1 MTIPNPIFPSA
12 SRADVR
18 SRVPSPYPPPR
29 SPSLP
34 YAPILCSS
42 PRSPVRATA
51 APLASA
57 TRAHHRP
64 RAQRKE
70 AREELQGEV
79 AAMRRVGGHAHVVAL
94 RALFEDAE
102 SVHLVMDLCAH
113 GDLYDYLI
121 ARTTLPEPL
130 AADVTRSYW
139 PYTTATRQEWQILLA
154 LHHCHAS
161 GVVHRDIKPENI
173 LLAAKDEAAG
183 KLHLKLA
190 DFGLAV
196 MLRAGQ
202 QAVGMYGSAVY
213 MSPEVVC
220 RRPYGAAVDLWGLG
234 VILYTALSGYMPFW
248 GSTDEQLFFRILR
261 NQPDFSIAPWP
272 SVAPAAIDLV
282 RWLLSSDPAHR
293 PSAAAAL
300 HHPWLAQHCGREPL
314 PSPRPAPSP
323 CVPVGAPGWA
333 GEGGVEGGREGKREG
348 ERVKAA
354 AEAGGGAAVGRGME
368 GVGSGRGGVAGGA
381 AAAAGGS
388 RDTEMGGVE
397 PQRTSWDGAAG
408 SASGAAAVGGK
419 ESGWQQGKQE
429 QQGEAGGRQEQGAG
443 AAAHGS
449 MDVDSQ
455 QGASTAQQGQ
465 STAQQGGRQKQPKA
479 AAIQLP
485 VLASFTGP
493 ASPLFSSPTSTRSA
507 AGGGVFLF
515 TARPASGSTS
525 HAGSGGG
532 MWERES
538 SKAKHKEQQRQ
549 QVQRHSHAHKQ
560 QEQQRGAAAAAGSKD
575 GHKEGPPKA
584 PVEAAEHKARR
595 SSHFRFFSPKRKAR
609 RSHVV
614 VSTTPLPAP
623 PPPPLSSPSPSQSP
637 LGVSEPPAQ
646 ATPPASSSSTAP
658 MASITVPLVR
668 RQPPSS
674 AAASPTAAATD
685 AGASAPTDSAAV
697 PSTAPV
703 VSVTIP
709 VIPPKPPLDP
719 TQELPSVPEIQAR
732 LSGPDGSIP
741 VSSLFSFLR
750 PLNPMA
756 ARKSSSSSARAAHP
770 NSNSSTSTAPPSFLY
785 SPREPLKSAH
795 HHHSFSAVSTTT
807 SSSSSGGLLPS
818 SNPPRAPT
826 ASTAASEPSFGLG
839 RLARPLHGMAALMR
853 PASPSASS
861 PALAPSPSDSPQHSS
876 MGVGRAG
883 TSAHTQAHDEGSTG
897 TVPRTHLT
905 TSASAPNVA
914 GMPGSAAAASGP
926 AVPHAPRRARGLSSI
941 VKAFAS
947 LSTAA
952 AGPLGNVGSGQ
963 QHSGVSMG
971 AVGGGGGGGRESAR
985 RGEDLHKGQ
994 QENGDSLSVSRSEEL
1009 LGGGAITP
1017 LSASPLP
1024 RSLSPHPS
1032 PPVSLPPYLSPGLSP
1047 PIPLP
1052 RSLSPHPSPPV
1063 SLPPSLSPGFSPP
1076 IPLPRSLSPHPS
1088 PPVSLPPSLPRS
1100 LSPHPSPP
1108 VSLPPSLSP
1117 GLSPPFPLPRS
1128 LSPHPSPPFSLPP
1141 SLSPVLSP
1149 PIPLPRSLSPHPSPP
1164 FSPPHPS
1171 PPFSPPHPSP
1181 LLQSAAEPP
1190 PGTCAISCATSVPPS
1205 TGKTSTVLAPA
1216 ISRLTASN
1224 RLPHLLLYGPP
1235 GTGKTSTVLAVARQL
1250 YGAGG
1255 VRNMCLE
1262 LNASDERGIDVVRQ
1276 QVQDFASTQSI
1287 SFGAKAAVKLVVLD
1301 EADAMTKDAQFS
1313 LRRVIEKYTRSTRF
1327 CLICNHVSKIIPA
1340 LQSRCTRFRFAPLS
1354 SADVTARLRHV
1365 IQEEGLDVTDGALSA
1380 VVTLSAGDMRRALN
1394 ILQSTHMSCPNTMT
1408 EEAVYASTGNP
1419 MPKDIQQMAH
1429 WLLNEPF
1436 CTALQ
1441 RILRVKEVKGL
1452 ALIDIV
1458 RYLHGFILTV
1468 DMPAAVRIDLFDAM
1482 ADIEYRLTFAT
1493 SEKVQL
1499 GALVGAFTHARTKL
1513 VEGAK

>member
-1 MTIPNPIFPSA
+1 SRYQLGRELGKGGGGVVRICGDVATGEAVAACKSIPKCK
-12 SRADVR
+12 
-18 SRVPSPYPPPR
+18 
-29 SPSLP
+29 L
-34 YAPILCSS
+34 
-42 PRSPVRATA
+42 
-51 APLASA
+51 
-57 TRAHHRP
+57 
-64 RAQRKE
+64 QRKE

-79 AAMRRVGGHAHVVAL
+79 AAMRRVGGHSHVVAL

-130 AADVTRSYW
+130 AADVTR
-139 PYTTATRQEWQILLA
+139 QILLA

-220 RRPYGAAVDLWGLG
+220 RRPYGPAVDLWGLG

-282 RWLLSSDPAHR
+282 RWLLSSDPNQR

-354 AEAGGGAAVGRGME
+354 AGAGGGAAVPRDTD
-368 GVGSGRGGVAGGA
+368 GVGSGRGGAAGA

-419 ESGWQQGKQE
+419 ESGRQQGKQE
-429 QQGEAGGRQEQGAG
+429 QQGEEGERQEQGAG

-455 QGASTAQQGQ
+455 QGASTAQQGASTAQQGQ
-465 STAQQGGRQKQPKA
+465 SMAQQGGRQKQPKA
-479 AAIQLP
+479 PAIQLP
-485 VLASFTGP
+485 VFASFTGP
-493 ASPLFSSPTSTRSA
+493 ASPLFSSPSANRSA
-507 AGGGVFLF
+507 AGSGAFLF
-515 TARPASGSTS
+515 TARSASGSTN
-525 HAGSGGG
+525 HTGSGGG
-532 MWERES
+532 MWDRES
-538 SKAKHKEQQRQ
+538 RKAKHKEQQRQ

-560 QEQQRGAAAAAGSKD
+560 QEQQRGAAAAGSKD
-575 GHKEGPPKA
+575 GYKEGPPKA
-584 PVEAAEHKARR
+584 PVEAAEQRARR

-609 RSHVV
+609 HSHVV
-614 VSTTPLPAP
+614 VSTSPLPAP

-637 LGVSEPPAQ
+637 LGVSQPPAQ

-668 RQPPSS
+668 RHPPSTAS
-674 AAASPTAAATD
+674 APPTAAATV
-685 AGASAPTDSAAV
+685 AGASAPTDTAAA

-756 ARKSSSSSARAAHP
+756 AKKSSSSSSSFSRAAQP

-785 SPREPLKSAH
+785 SPREPLKSSH

-807 SSSSSGGLLPS
+807 SGALLPS
-818 SNPPRAPT
+818 SNPPRAPA
-826 ASTAASEPSFGLG
+826 ASAAASEPSFGLG
-839 RLARPLHGMAALMR
+839 RLARPLQGMAALMR

-876 MGVGRAG
+876 MGTGRAG
-883 TSAHTQAHDEGSTG
+883 TSAHTQAHDDGSTG

-914 GMPGSAAAASGP
+914 SMPGGSAASGP
-926 AVPHAPRRARGLSSI
+926 TVPHPHAPRRARGLSSI

-952 AGPLGNVGSGQ
+952 AAPLGHVGSAQ

-971 AVGGGGGGGRESAR
+971 AVGGGGAGRESVR
-985 RGEDLHKGQ
+985 DGEDLHKGQ
-994 QENGDSLSVSRSEEL
+994 QENGDSLSAE
-1009 LGGGAITP
+1009 T
-1017 LSASPLP
+1017 LSPSQPSFSFSHLPCSLPLP
-1024 RSLSPHPS
+1024 PPPCSLSLHIPC
-1032 PPVSLPPYLSPGLSP
+1032 PY
-1047 PIPLP
+1047 
-1052 RSLSPHPSPPV
+1052 H
-1063 SLPPSLSPGFSPP
+1063 
-1076 IPLPRSLSPHPS
+1076 
-1088 PPVSLPPSLPRS
+1088 
-1100 LSPHPSPP
+1100 
-1108 VSLPPSLSP
+1108 
-1117 GLSPPFPLPRS
+1117 
-1128 LSPHPSPPFSLPP
+1128 
-1141 SLSPVLSP
+1141 
-1149 PIPLPRSLSPHPSPP
+1149 
-1164 FSPPHPS
+1164 
-1171 PPFSPPHPSP
+1171 
-1181 LLQSAAEPP
+1181 
-1190 PGTCAISCATSVPPS
+1190 
-1205 TGKTSTVLAPA
+1205 TV
-1216 ISRLTASN
+1216 SRLTASN

-1394 ILQSTHMSCPNTMT
+1394 ILQVPPPPGTTSPTYHLNHVPPPPDTTSPRYHLPQIPPLSGIVSLSPGITSAHMRSLLTLCSPSAHPLFPPTPVNPNPTPPTHVAWLP
-1408 EEAVYASTGNP
+1408 AV
-1419 MPKDIQQMAH
+1419 H
-1429 WLLNEPF
+1429 
-1436 CTALQ
+1436 
-1441 RILRVKEVKGL
+1441 
-1452 ALIDIV
+1452 
-1458 RYLHGFILTV
+1458 LHGGHGAPPCRYRGSGVLERAQPHASIPCPCASSLPNPSPSA
-1468 DMPAAVRIDLFDAM
+1468 PALPVHGQCM
-1482 ADIEYRLTFAT
+1482 SSQAT
-1493 SEKVQL
+1493 PCRHSTPPCRHSTPPCPHSTPPCPHSTPPSF
-1499 GALVGAFTHARTKL
+1499 LVSPIPPPQ
-1513 VEGAK
+1513 

>member
-1 MTIPNPIFPSA
+1 
-12 SRADVR
+12 
-18 SRVPSPYPPPR
+18 
-29 SPSLP
+29 
-34 YAPILCSS
+34 
-42 PRSPVRATA
+42 
-51 APLASA
+51 
-57 TRAHHRP
+57 
-64 RAQRKE
+64 
-70 AREELQGEV
+70 
-79 AAMRRVGGHAHVVAL
+79 
-94 RALFEDAE
+94 
-102 SVHLVMDLCAH
+102 
-113 GDLYDYLI
+113 
-121 ARTTLPEPL
+121 
-130 AADVTRSYW
+130 
-139 PYTTATRQEWQILLA
+139 
-154 LHHCHAS
+154 
-161 GVVHRDIKPENI
+161 
-173 LLAAKDEAAG
+173 
-183 KLHLKLA
+183 
-190 DFGLAV
+190 
-196 MLRAGQ
+196 
-202 QAVGMYGSAVY
+202 
-213 MSPEVVC
+213 
-220 RRPYGAAVDLWGLG
+220 
-234 VILYTALSGYMPFW
+234 
-248 GSTDEQLFFRILR
+248 
-261 NQPDFSIAPWP
+261 
-272 SVAPAAIDLV
+272 
-282 RWLLSSDPAHR
+282 
-293 PSAAAAL
+293 
-300 HHPWLAQHCGREPL
+300 
-314 PSPRPAPSP
+314 
-323 CVPVGAPGWA
+323 
-333 GEGGVEGGREGKREG
+333 
-348 ERVKAA
+348 
-354 AEAGGGAAVGRGME
+354 
-368 GVGSGRGGVAGGA
+368 
-381 AAAAGGS
+381 
-388 RDTEMGGVE
+388 
-397 PQRTSWDGAAG
+397 
-408 SASGAAAVGGK
+408 
-419 ESGWQQGKQE
+419 
-429 QQGEAGGRQEQGAG
+429 
-443 AAAHGS
+443 
-449 MDVDSQ
+449 
-455 QGASTAQQGQ
+455 
-465 STAQQGGRQKQPKA
+465 
-479 AAIQLP
+479 
-485 VLASFTGP
+485 
-493 ASPLFSSPTSTRSA
+493 
-507 AGGGVFLF
+507 
-515 TARPASGSTS
+515 
-525 HAGSGGG
+525 
-532 MWERES
+532 
-538 SKAKHKEQQRQ
+538 
-549 QVQRHSHAHKQ
+549 
-560 QEQQRGAAAAAGSKD
+560 
-575 GHKEGPPKA
+575 
-584 PVEAAEHKARR
+584 
-595 SSHFRFFSPKRKAR
+595 
-609 RSHVV
+609 
-614 VSTTPLPAP
+614 
-623 PPPPLSSPSPSQSP
+623 
-637 LGVSEPPAQ
+637 PPAQ

-668 RQPPSS
+668 RHPPSS

-756 ARKSSSSSARAAHP
+756 ARKSSSSSSRAAHP

-994 QENGDSLSVSRSEEL
+994 QENGDSLISQVNPPPRAPLRAMADPMDVDPAEAGLRKARDKGKGKLDEGGKGKGKGKAEDAADGSR
-1009 LGGGAITP
+1009 GAAAA
-1017 LSASPLP
+1017 SAMPWVEKYRP
-1024 RSLSPHPS
+1024 KSLADVAAHKD
-1032 PPVSLPPYLSPGLSP
+1032 
-1047 PIPLP
+1047 I
-1052 RSLSPHPSPPV
+1052 
-1063 SLPPSLSPGFSPP
+1063 
-1076 IPLPRSLSPHPS
+1076 
-1088 PPVSLPPSLPRS
+1088 
-1100 LSPHPSPP
+1100 
-1108 VSLPPSLSP
+1108 
-1117 GLSPPFPLPRS
+1117 
-1128 LSPHPSPPFSLPP
+1128 
-1141 SLSPVLSP
+1141 
-1149 PIPLPRSLSPHPSPP
+1149 
-1164 FSPPHPS
+1164 
-1171 PPFSPPHPSP
+1171 
-1181 LLQSAAEPP
+1181 SAAEPP